1 MIAAPSPFEAF
12 AITKGDE
19 SHARLLKTIAKT
31 EVLSLGD
38 WRLSVLTAMQ
48 RRHMLAIL
56 EDRHCGDPPS
66 APATPRRALAR
77 GRGRPDS
84 LADAILD
91 RLIHNAARLAL
102 SGESIRKRNDLTKT
116 LGPAGQD

>member
-1 MIAAPSPFEAF
+1 MAEI
-12 AITKGDE
+12 
-19 SHARLLKTIAKT
+19 HH
-31 EVLSLGD
+31 
-38 WRLSVLTAMQ
+38 
-48 RRHMLAIL
+48 RHQ
-56 EDRHCGDPPS
+56 P
-66 APATPRRALAR
+66 TPRRALAR